1 MYLELHT
8 RRRRRVQNVH
18 EPLSCVQ
25 VSLHL
30 TTECL
35 SQVSIGTMSLMTL
48 LFHPYFLVDSGSGYR
63 YDSNAFLFL
72 LVNKPGWAPV
82 KLPQTGKNSSNR
94 RYSTYD
100 HLSYGPTFGGGY
112 DICIYSYASSN
123 RNSYSNLGWTY
134 SPPSGYSYGSTFAKS
149 FMAGSNNFTPDDV
162 ETFYETT

>member
-1 MYLELHT
+1 M
-8 RRRRRVQNVH
+8 
-18 EPLSCVQ
+18 PM
-25 VSLHL
+25 HL

-63 YDSNAFLFL
+63 YDSNAFLFS
-72 LVNKPGWAPV
+72 LVNKPGWVPV
-82 KLPQTGKNSSNR
+82 KLPQTGKDSSNR
-94 RYSTYD
+94 RYSIYD
-100 HLSYGPTFGGGY
+100 DGSYGPAFGGGI

-149 FMAGSNNFTPDDV
+149 FLAGTDKFTPEEA